1 MTQVRF
7 RRLEDSGLRDA
18 SQCATQYFTM
28 ALSFPLV
35 TGTILRAVGG
45 GFYEAHLEEADA
57 STLPPLVDTEGVPI
71 EDEENE
77 RHMMCSLSGK
87 LKKGRR
93 TQAQPVSVGDRVR
106 ILPSLSYGGDARGR
120 RFREGSIE
128 EVLPRQRVLGRSRYS
143 KTSQVAVANLD
154 QILIVMAVRNP
165 DLNTHRLDRF
175 LVLAEASDLRAVICF
190 NKIDTM
196 KKRELKKEIAPI
208 VKLYESLGYKCVLT
222 SAETKTETGID
233 ELRDELKDHISAF
246 IGSSGVGKSTL
257 VMAVQPDL
265 ELWVG
270 EVMEIGKGRHTTT
283 DVTLFPLDGGGY
295 IADTPGIKTVSLL
308 EQQEVNLP
316 ACFPEFREHSP
327 QCRFN
332 DCTHDHEPQCAVR
345 TAVESGA
352 IAEARY
358 DSYRKML
365 KDEIL

>member
-1 MTQVRF
+1 MAALSF
-7 RRLEDSGLRDA
+7 RRLTDSGLHG
-18 SQCATQYFTM
+18 SLVLQTQYFLM
-28 ALSFPLV
+28 ALSPTLV
-35 TGTILRAVGG
+35 TGTILRAIGG
-45 GFYEAHLEEADA
+45 GFYEAYLEEFDP
-57 STLPPLVDTEGVPI
+57 SVLPPLVDTDGTPI
-71 EDEENE
+71 EDRETE
-77 RHMMCSLSGK
+77 RHMLCSLSGK

-106 ILPSLSYGGDARGR
+106 ILPTLSFGGDARGR
-120 RFREGSIE
+120 RFREGSID

-154 QILIVMAVRNP
+154 QIVIVMAVRNP

-175 LVLAEASDLRAVICF
+175 LVLAEASDLRAVICL

-196 KKRELKKEIAPI
+196 KKSELKKEIAPI
-208 VKLYESLGYKCVLT
+208 VALYESLGYECVLT
-222 SAETKTETGID
+222 SAETKTEAGID
-233 ELRDELKDHISAF
+233 ELRAELKDHISAF

-283 DVTLFPLDGGGY
+283 DVTLYPLEGGGY

-316 ACFPEFREHSP
+316 ACFPEFRDYAP

-345 TAVESGA
+345 AAVESAA
-352 IAEARY
+352 IDEARY

-365 KDEIL
+365 KDEAL